1 MAATTRIDVS
11 ELVDSGRFNRFHLRI
26 ILMAVLILWVDG
38 TDFAAAN
45 VAAPDIIRALHT
57 DRAAMGLVF
66 GAGNFGILLGSLVFG
81 YVGDLYG
88 RKVGAIGGVLAYS
101 APAFLILFASSVNHM
116 VALRFLAGL
125 GIGGVI
131 PNVIA
136 LLNECAPR
144 RVRATLVSLGF
155 VGYGLGSFTSAQ
167 IVAHLSP
174 IFGWQTPFV
183 TAGTMGLLLACMLC
197 FTLPESVRFLT
208 MRAPGSART
217 RAMIARIAPDRI
229 FSLDTR
235 FFIEVPKAQKIAIGD
250 LFRENR
256 RVITP
261 LLWICYFADSLTYMT
276 LISWFTTLLTD
287 AGLAQSA
294 AASSYSWGALAAI
307 GGLVAIARPL
317 DWFGPFTSMATA
329 ACGMAAILTLAWGG
343 LPLPI
348 FVPVAIAAYTMCNLT
363 HNSLNAIVGSFYPTS
378 MRAKGVGWATG
389 LGRVALV
396 MGPLITGYLLA
407 AHLPTATVLTLIA
420 APYAV
425 VIATA
430 GGLGLVRRGRST
442 SVPAVTPAT
451 V

>member
-1 MAATTRIDVS
+1 MVAATRVDVS
-11 ELVDSGRFNRFHLRI
+11 ELVDSGRFNRFHWRI

-57 DRAAMGLVF
+57 DRGAMGMVF
-66 GAGNFGILLGSLVFG
+66 GAGNFGILVGSLFFG

-88 RKVGAIGGVLAYS
+88 RKIGAIGGVLAYS
-101 APAFLILFASSVNHM
+101 APAFLILFAGSVNEM
-116 VALRFLAGL
+116 VVLRFLAGL

-167 IVAHLSP
+167 IVAHFSP
-174 IFGWQTPFV
+174 LFGWQTPFV
-183 TAGTMGLLLACMLC
+183 LAGSMGLALACILA

-208 MRAPGSART
+208 LREPDSART
-217 RAMIARIAPDRI
+217 RAMVARIAPDRD
-229 FSLDTR
+229 FAPETR
-235 FFIEVPKAQKIAIGD
+235 FFIQVPKAQKIAIGD

-256 RVITP
+256 RLITP
-261 LLWICYFADSLTYMT
+261 LLWACYFADSLTYMT

-294 AASSYSWGALAAI
+294 AASTYSWGALAGI
-307 GGLVAIARPL
+307 VGLVAVARPI
-317 DWFGPFTSMATA
+317 DWFGPFATVATA
-329 ACGMAAILTLAWGG
+329 ACGMAGILALAWGG
-343 LPLPI
+343 LTLAS
-348 FVPVAIAAYTMCNLT
+348 FVPVAILAYTMCNIT
-363 HNSLNAIVGSFYPTS
+363 HNTLNAIVGTFYPTS

-389 LGRVALV
+389 LGRMALV
-396 MGPLITGYLLA
+396 LGPLITGFLLA
-407 AHLPTATVLTLIA
+407 AHLPTRDVLTLIA

-425 VIATA
+425 VIAA
-430 GGLGLVRRGRST
+430 SSVLGFHWRGRGET
-442 SVPAVTPAT
+442 AT
-451 V
+451 AAAAQEA